1 MNKLGPFLQFL
12 LAVIGLLLAMIAVR
26 FPFPGNLIS
35 LLLITAMVVAFY
47 YRNVIAEK
55 RKQKEYEKS
64 FLGQMDIKRQD
75 CLSKITILKKEL
87 QHIDGNI
94 REIQLKLEANP
105 QANSMATSESQ
116 KLIDGF
122 NEEKKLRQS
131 KIDFYELAQTK
142 LNQIIKNHQLTE
154 DLKMKREKL
163 EALRETNI
171 DEVADMEGMK
181 SFIDYERTYIE
192 TIDELSLKMLDSRTP
207 ENAEVLKLE
216 LVEMTKELREL

>member
-94 REIQLKLEANP
+94 REIQLKLEANHK
-105 QANSMATSESQ
+105 AN
-116 KLIDGF
+116 
-122 NEEKKLRQS
+122 KLRQS